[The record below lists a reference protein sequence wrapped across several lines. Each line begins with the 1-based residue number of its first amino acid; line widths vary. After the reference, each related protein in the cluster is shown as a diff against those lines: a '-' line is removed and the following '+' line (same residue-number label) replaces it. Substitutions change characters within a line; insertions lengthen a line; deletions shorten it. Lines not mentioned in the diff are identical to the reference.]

1 MMTPAKELTRD
12 DIMDM
17 PPYGAIRMERRRE
30 IVADKKNRRVHIGPH
45 ATFYFENYWTMWL
58 QVHEMLYI
66 EKGGEAQI
74 PDELNAYN
82 PLIPKGR
89 ELIATVMFE
98 IDDPA
103 KRAAVLGELGGVEET
118 FFLSIDGAE
127 VTATAETDVDR
138 TSAEGKASS
147 VQFVHF
153 HLTDDQ
159 AAKLKGGA
167 GEVILGI
174 KHPAYSHMTILPP
187 ATRAALAGD
196 LD

>member
-1 MMTPAKELTRD
+1 MTPAKELTRD

-17 PPYGAIRMERRRE
+17 AAYGAIRVERRRE
-30 IVADKKNRRVHIGPH
+30 IVADKKNRRVHVGPH

-74 PDELNAYN
+74 ADELSAYN

-103 KRAAVLGELGGVEET
+103 KRAAVLGQLGGVEET

-127 VTATAETDVDR
+127 VTAAAETDVDR

-159 AAKLKGGA
+159 AATLKDGA

>member
-1 MMTPAKELTRD
+1 MTPAKDLTRD
-12 DIMDM
+12 DIMDLAA
-17 PPYGAIRMERRRE
+17 YGAIRMERRRE

-103 KRAAVLGELGGVEET
+103 KRAAILGELGGVEET

>member
-1 MMTPAKELTRD
+1 MTPAKELTRD

-17 PPYGAIRMERRRE
+17 AAYGAIRMERRRE

-103 KRAAVLGELGGVEET
+103 KRAAILGELGGVEET

-127 VTATAETDVDR
+127 VTASAETDVDR

>member
-1 MMTPAKELTRD
+1 MTPAKELTRD

-17 PPYGAIRMERRRE
+17 AAYGAIRMERRRE

-74 PDELNAYN
+74 LDELNAYN

-103 KRAAVLGELGGVEET
+103 KRAAILGELGGVEET

>member
-1 MMTPAKELTRD
+1 MTPAKELTRD

-17 PPYGAIRMERRRE
+17 AAYGAIRVERRRE
-30 IVADKKNRRVHIGPH
+30 IVADKKNRRVHVGPH

-74 PDELNAYN
+74 ADELSAYN

-103 KRAAVLGELGGVEET
+103 KRAAVLGQLGGVEET

-127 VTATAETDVDR
+127 VTAAAETDVDR

-153 HLTDDQ
+153 HLTDDR
-159 AAKLKGGA
+159 AATLKDGA

>member
-1 MMTPAKELTRD
+1 MTPAKELTRD

-17 PPYGAIRMERRRE
+17 AAYGAIRMERRRE

-89 ELIATVMFE
+89 ELFATVMFE

-103 KRAAVLGELGGVEET
+103 KRAAILGELGGVEET

-147 VQFVHF
+147 VQCVHF

-174 KHPAYSHMTILPP
+174 KHPAYSHMTFLPP

>member
-1 MMTPAKELTRD
+1 MTPAKELTRD

-17 PPYGAIRMERRRE
+17 AAYGAIRMERRRE

-98 IDDPA
+98 IDDPGQ
-103 KRAAVLGELGGVEET
+103 RAAILGQLGGVEET

-153 HLTDDQ
+153 HLTDDE

>member
-1 MMTPAKELTRD
+1 MTPAKELTPD

-17 PPYGAIRMERRRE
+17 AAYGAIRMERRRE

-103 KRAAVLGELGGVEET
+103 KRAAILGELGGVEET

-147 VQFVHF
+147 VQFVNF

>member
-1 MMTPAKELTRD
+1 MTPVKELSRD

-17 PPYGAIRMERRRE
+17 AAYGAIRMERRRE

-103 KRAAVLGELGGVEET
+103 KRATILGELGGVEET

-127 VTATAETDVDR
+127 VIATAETDVDR

>member
-1 MMTPAKELTRD
+1 MTPAKELTRD

-17 PPYGAIRMERRRE
+17 VAYGAIRGSPPRNCRRQ
-30 IVADKKNRRVHIGPH
+30 KKSPGPH
-45 ATFYFENYWTMWL
+45 WPARDFLFRELLDHVAAGPRDAVYR
-58 QVHEMLYI
+58 
-66 EKGGEAQI
+66 KGGEAQI
-74 PDELNAYN
+74 PDELNAN

-103 KRAAVLGELGGVEET
+103 KRAAILGELGGVEET

-153 HLTDDQ
+153 HLTD
-159 AAKLKGGA
+159 AR
-167 GEVILGI
+167 
-174 KHPAYSHMTILPP
+174 PP
-187 ATRAALAGD
+187 SLRAAPVR
-196 LD
+196 

>member
-1 MMTPAKELTRD
+1 MTPAKELTRD

-17 PPYGAIRMERRRE
+17 AAYSAIRMERRRE

-58 QVHEMLYI
+58 QVHEMVYI

-103 KRAAVLGELGGVEET
+103 KRAAILGELGGVEET

>member
-1 MMTPAKELTRD
+1 MTPAKELTRD

-17 PPYGAIRMERRRE
+17 AAYGAIRMERRRE

-103 KRAAVLGELGGVEET
+103 KRAAILGDLGGVEET

-167 GEVILGI
+167 GEVILGV
-174 KHPAYSHMTILPP
+174 KHPAYSHMTILLP

>member
-1 MMTPAKELTRD
+1 MTPAKELTRD

-17 PPYGAIRMERRRE
+17 AAYGAIRMERRRE

-103 KRAAVLGELGGVEET
+103 KRATILGELGGVEET

-187 ATRAALAGD
+187 ATRAALASD

>member
-1 MMTPAKELTRD
+1 MTPAKELTRD

-17 PPYGAIRMERRRE
+17 AAYGAIRMERRRE

-74 PDELNAYN
+74 PDELKAYN

-103 KRAAVLGELGGVEET
+103 KRAAILGELGGVEET

-187 ATRAALAGD
+187 TTRAALAGD

>member
-17 PPYGAIRMERRRE
+17 AAYGAIRMERRRE

-174 KHPAYSHMTILPP
+174 KHPAYSHMTILPS

>member
-1 MMTPAKELTRD
+1 MTPAKELTRD

-17 PPYGAIRMERRRE
+17 AAYGAIRVERRRE
-30 IVADKKNRRVHIGPH
+30 IVADKKNRRVHVGPH

-74 PDELNAYN
+74 ADELSAYN

-103 KRAAVLGELGGVEET
+103 KRAAVLGQLGGVEET

-127 VTATAETDVDR
+127 VTAAAETDVDR

-153 HLTDDQ
+153 HLTDAQ
-159 AAKLKGGA
+159 AATLKDGG

>member
-1 MMTPAKELTRD
+1 MTPAKELTRD

-17 PPYGAIRMERRRE
+17 AAYSAIRMERRRE

-103 KRAAVLGELGGVEET
+103 KRAAILGELGGVEET

>member
-1 MMTPAKELTRD
+1 MTPAKELTRD

-17 PPYGAIRMERRRE
+17 VAYGAIRMERRRE

-103 KRAAVLGELGGVEET
+103 KRAAILGELGGVEET

>member
-1 MMTPAKELTRD
+1 MTPAKELTRN

-17 PPYGAIRMERRRE
+17 AAYGAIRMERRRE

-66 EKGGEAQI
+66 EKGGKAQI

-103 KRAAVLGELGGVEET
+103 KRAAILGELGGVEET

>member
-1 MMTPAKELTRD
+1 MTPAKELTRD

-17 PPYGAIRMERRRE
+17 AAYGAIRMERRRE

-74 PDELNAYN
+74 ADELNAYN

-103 KRAAVLGELGGVEET
+103 KRAAILGELGGVEET

>member
-1 MMTPAKELTRD
+1 MTPAKELTRD

-17 PPYGAIRMERRRE
+17 AAYGAIRMERRRE

-103 KRAAVLGELGGVEET
+103 KRAAILGELGGVEET

-153 HLTDDQ
+153 HLTDEQ
-159 AAKLKGGA
+159 AAKLKGGV

>member
-1 MMTPAKELTRD
+1 MTPAKKLTRD

-17 PPYGAIRMERRRE
+17 AAYGAIRMERRRE
-30 IVADKKNRRVHIGPH
+30 IVADKKDRRVHIGPH

-103 KRAAVLGELGGVEET
+103 KRAAILGELGGVEET

>member
-1 MMTPAKELTRD
+1 
-12 DIMDM
+12 
-17 PPYGAIRMERRRE
+17 
-30 IVADKKNRRVHIGPH
+30 
-45 ATFYFENYWTMWL
+45 MWL

-103 KRAAVLGELGGVEET
+103 KRAAILGELGGVEET

>member
-1 MMTPAKELTRD
+1 KELSRD

-17 PPYGAIRMERRRE
+17 AAYGAIRMERRRE

-103 KRAAVLGELGGVEET
+103 KRATILGELGGVEET

-174 KHPAYSHMTILPP
+174 KHPAYSHMTIVPP

>member
-1 MMTPAKELTRD
+1 MTPAKELTRD

-17 PPYGAIRMERRRE
+17 AAYGAIRMERRRE

-74 PDELNAYN
+74 HDELNAYN

-103 KRAAVLGELGGVEET
+103 KRAAILGELGGVEET

-167 GEVILGI
+167 GQVILGI
-174 KHPAYSHMTILPP
+174 KHQTYSHMTILPP

>member
-1 MMTPAKELTRD
+1 MTPAKELTRD

-17 PPYGAIRMERRRE
+17 AAYGAIRMERRRE
-30 IVADKKNRRVHIGPH
+30 IVADKKNRRIHIGPH

-103 KRAAVLGELGGVEET
+103 KRAAILGELGGVEET

>member
-1 MMTPAKELTRD
+1 MTPATELTRD

-17 PPYGAIRMERRRE
+17 AAYGAIRMERRRE

-103 KRAAVLGELGGVEET
+103 KRAAILGELGGVEET

>member
-1 MMTPAKELTRD
+1 MTPAKELTRD

-17 PPYGAIRMERRRE
+17 AAYGAIRMERRRE

-74 PDELNAYN
+74 PDEINAYN

-103 KRAAVLGELGGVEET
+103 KRAAILGELGGVEET

>member
-1 MMTPAKELTRD
+1 MTPAKELTRD
-12 DIMDM
+12 DIMDRAA
-17 PPYGAIRMERRRE
+17 YGAIRMERRRE

-103 KRAAVLGELGGVEET
+103 KRAAILGELGGVEET

>member
-1 MMTPAKELTRD
+1 MTPAKELSRD

-17 PPYGAIRMERRRE
+17 AAYGAIRMERRRE

-103 KRAAVLGELGGVEET
+103 KRAAILGELGGVEET

>member
-17 PPYGAIRMERRRE
+17 AAYGAIRMERRRE

-103 KRAAVLGELGGVEET
+103 KRAAILGQLGGVEET

-174 KHPAYSHMTILPP
+174 KHPAYSHMTILAP

>member
-1 MMTPAKELTRD
+1 MTPAKELTRE

-17 PPYGAIRMERRRE
+17 AAYGAIRMERRRE

-103 KRAAVLGELGGVEET
+103 KRAAILGELGGVEET

>member
-1 MMTPAKELTRD
+1 MTPAKELTRD

-17 PPYGAIRMERRRE
+17 AAYGAIRMERRRE

-103 KRAAVLGELGGVEET
+103 KRAAILGELGGVEET

-153 HLTDDQ
+153 HRTDDQ
-159 AAKLKGGA
+159 ADKLKGGA

>member
-1 MMTPAKELTRD
+1 MTPAKELTRD

-17 PPYGAIRMERRRE
+17 AAYGAIRMERRRE

-103 KRAAVLGELGGVEET
+103 KRAAILGELGGVEET

-127 VTATAETDVDR
+127 VIATAETDVDR

>member
-1 MMTPAKELTRD
+1 MTPAKELTRD

-17 PPYGAIRMERRRE
+17 AAYGAIRMERRRE

-103 KRAAVLGELGGVEET
+103 KRAAILGELGGVEET

-153 HLTDDQ
+153 NLTDDQ

>member
-1 MMTPAKELTRD
+1 MTPAKELTRD

-17 PPYGAIRMERRRE
+17 AAYGAIRMERRRE

-66 EKGGEAQI
+66 EKGGEAQL
-74 PDELNAYN
+74 PAELNAYN

-103 KRAAVLGELGGVEET
+103 KRAAILGELGGVEET
-118 FFLSIDGAE
+118 LFLSIDGAE
-127 VTATAETDVDR
+127 ATATAETAVAR

-147 VQFVHF
+147 GQFVHF

-196 LD
+196 VD

>member
-1 MMTPAKELTRD
+1 MTPAKELTRD

-17 PPYGAIRMERRRE
+17 AAYGAIRMERRRE

-103 KRAAVLGELGGVEET
+103 KRAAILGELGGVEET

-196 LD
+196 ID